1 LDSPV
6 IKLRGTL
13 SGLIVIVA
21 GVLLALAADAAWA
34 ERGDRIREQELLAD
48 LLSEFRE
55 NEELLLSDLGDNE
68 RAGEAADVWVDA
80 MFGTT
85 SITTDSLQALLM
97 IMNGGAR
104 FDPLTGAIRSLVD
117 GGELQVIRRDELR
130 RALAGWSDRA
140 EEARLTMQSLDVLLA
155 GLFPVFLGLDPGG
168 PMGPGERFAV
178 QYAAQSSGWNSQLYE
193 LLEEIRRIIE
203 MIENEARR

>member
-1 LDSPV
+1 MDSPV
-6 IKLRGTL
+6 KKLRGTL

-34 ERGDRIREQELLAD
+34 GRGDRIREQELLAD
-48 LLSEFRE
+48 LLIEFRE
-55 NEELLLSDLGDNE
+55 NEELLLSDIRDNE
-68 RAGEAADVWVDA
+68 RAGEAGDVWVDA

-104 FDPLTGAIRSLVD
+104 FDPLSGAIRSLVD
-117 GGELQVIRRDELR
+117 GGELQVIRSDELR

-140 EEARLTMQSLDVLLA
+140 EEARLTVQSLDVLVA
-155 GLFPVFLGLDPGG
+155 GLFPVFLGLDPGA

-193 LLEEIRRIIE
+193 LLGEIRRIIE

>member
-1 LDSPV
+1 MDSSV
-6 IKLRGTL
+6 KKLRGTL

-55 NEELLLSDLGDNE
+55 NEEILLSDVRANE
-68 RAGEAADVWVDA
+68 RAGEAGDAWIDA

-85 SITTDSLQALLM
+85 SIPTDSLQALLM
-97 IMNGGAR
+97 IMHDGAR

-117 GGELQVIRRDELR
+117 GGELQVVRSDELR

-140 EEARLTMQSLDVLLA
+140 EEARLTNQSFTVLMA
-155 GLFPVFLGLDPGG
+155 GLYPVVLGLDPGG
-168 PMGPGERFAV
+168 PMAPGESFAV
-178 QYAAQSSGWNSQLYE
+178 QYVAKAFSWNSQLYE
-193 LLEEIRRIIE
+193 LLGEIRRIIE
-203 MIENEARR
+203 MIENEASR